1 MSKAPRRNLSD
12 KEWQQL
18 PIPRRFQVITWQINV
33 SYYPPG
39 KSVKLISSLR
49 DPIENTELLRAGH
62 GPLSWH
68 EHQDVFMTHLT
79 NTTGWI
85 EDVTGIHEPF

>member
-1 MSKAPRRNLSD
+1 MSRPQIRNLSD

-18 PIPRRFQVITWQINV
+18 PIPKRFQVLTWQMNV
-33 SYYPPG
+33 SYYPPA
-39 KSVKLISSLR
+39 KTAKLVSSLR
-49 DPIENTELLRAGH
+49 DPIENVELLRAGH
-62 GPLSWH
+62 GAMAWH
-68 EHQDVFMTHLT
+68 EHMEVFLTHLT